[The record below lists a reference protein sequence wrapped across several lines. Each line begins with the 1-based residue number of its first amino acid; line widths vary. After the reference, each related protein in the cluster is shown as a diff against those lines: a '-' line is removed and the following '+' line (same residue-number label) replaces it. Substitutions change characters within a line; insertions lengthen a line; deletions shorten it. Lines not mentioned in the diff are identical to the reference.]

1 MAFTVSEFKS
11 NISSAGGGARPALYR
26 ISVTARDTSFSFSDN
41 ESLLVKTTAIPPAT
55 IAPLTVNYAGR
66 AYKWTGLRTFDNWT
80 TTVLNDENF
89 SIRNKMVKWMRK
101 MSGMMDGKRVPLFGD
116 PTLTGSSGYK
126 DGSATVTQLGTDG
139 RAKQVYKFYNLWP
152 TELAEIPV
160 DWSSDMIQEY
170 SVTWAYDYWGH
181 GTNATATDVINAS

>member
-80 TTVLNDENF
+80 TTILNDEDF

-101 MSGMMDGKRVPLFGD
+101 MSGFMDGKRVPLFGD
-116 PTLTGSSGYK
+116 PTLSGASGYK

-139 RAKQVYKFYNLWP
+139 KAKQVYKFYNLWP

-181 GTNATATDVINAS
+181 GTTSQANDVVNAA

>member
-11 NISSAGGGARPALYR
+11 NISSSGGGARPALYR
-26 ISVTARDTSFSFSDN
+26 ISLTARDTMFSFTAD

-80 TTVLNDENF
+80 TTVLNDESF
-89 SIRNKMVKWMRK
+89 SIRNKIIRWMREI
-101 MSGMMDGKRVPLFGD
+101 SGGMDGLRDGQRGSPLH
-116 PTLTGSSGYK
+116 TSNGYN
-126 DGSATVTQLGTDG
+126 DASATVSQLGTDG
-139 RAKQVYKFYNLWP
+139 SEKQRYKFYSLWP

-160 DWSSDMIQEY
+160 DWSSDMIEEY

-181 GTNATATDVINAS
+181 GAPATDNSVINAS